1 MLYRPIRRYRSRSPW
16 AEMERLQ
23 RDMNRL
29 FYDSFSQAGGRVGP
43 ASYPVMNIWSNEEG
57 AVITAELPGVDAEN
71 IDISVVGDT
80 LTLSGSRQ
88 SDELEE
94 GEKYHRRERRSGKF
108 SRTFQLPF
116 RIETDRIEAN
126 FEKGL
131 LHVSVPR
138 SEADKPKKISVKS
151 A

>member
-16 AEMERLQ
+16 AEMERLH

-29 FYDSFSQAGGRVGP
+29 FYDSFSQAGGGVGP
-43 ASYPVMNIWSNEEG
+43 TRYPVMN
-57 AVITAELPGVDAEN
+57 
-71 IDISVVGDT
+71 VGDT

-88 SDELEE
+88 GDELEE

-108 SRTFQLPF
+108 TRSFQLPF

>member
-1 MLYRPIRRYRSRSPW
+1 
-16 AEMERLQ
+16 
-23 RDMNRL
+23 
-29 FYDSFSQAGGRVGP
+29 
-43 ASYPVMNIWSNEEG
+43 MNIWSNEEG